1 MKIAFLTTDDPI
13 YLPAFFEQVLGARA
27 QESALFVVPPL
38 YKNQTPRAAA
48 QRYLQT
54 FGLRAAAGLA
64 MRVAR
69 AKVTRCS
76 IARVAERHGVPC
88 EAIAD
93 VNSPEFLDR
102 LRTIGTDLI
111 ISVSCPQIFKQPLI
125 ELPARGCM
133 NIHGAMLPAYR
144 GVMPSFWMLANGETE
159 AGVSIFFVNDD
170 IDAGDLCAQ
179 RSFVIDPSETL
190 DSFLRRSKTI
200 AADLLL
206 ELLSQIDAGTVTSTP
221 LNLRNGSYY
230 SWPKRED
237 VERFQASGRRVW

>member
-1 MKIAFLTTDDPI
+1 MRL
-13 YLPAFFEQVLGARA
+13 LGRRTSAR
-27 QESALFVVPPL
+27 E
-38 YKNQTPRAAA
+38 
-48 QRYLQT
+48 
-54 FGLRAAAGLA
+54 
-64 MRVAR
+64 
-69 AKVTRCS
+69 
-76 IARVAERHGVPC
+76 
-88 EAIAD
+88 
-93 VNSPEFLDR
+93 
-102 LRTIGTDLI
+102 
-111 ISVSCPQIFKQPLI
+111 
-125 ELPARGCM
+125 
-133 NIHGAMLPAYR
+133 AYR

-237 VERFQASGRRVW
+237 VERFQAAGRRVW